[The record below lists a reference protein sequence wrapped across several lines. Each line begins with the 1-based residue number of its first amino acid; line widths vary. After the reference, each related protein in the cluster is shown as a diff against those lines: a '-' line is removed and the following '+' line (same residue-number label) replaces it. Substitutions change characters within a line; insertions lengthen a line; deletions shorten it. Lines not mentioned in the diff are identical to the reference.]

1 MVHGSNLKRI
11 MIALVVIVAA
21 IYTADAAYFRLRLI
35 RPKPADPLETYTA
48 PRLYAIEEKG
58 RKVEYQLD
66 AQNPEETIT
75 CAHSLFPHGGAWPCW
90 YTKKKSS
97 RPIPM

>member
-1 MVHGSNLKRI
+1 
-11 MIALVVIVAA
+11 MIALIFIVAA
-21 IYTADAAYFRLRLI
+21 IYIADAAYFHLRLI

-90 YTKKKSS
+90 YAKKKSS